1 MPLEANS
8 LTISQILNLAPLQY
22 GGARLFYELTDSM
35 LISSV
40 KARYSIFGIVN

>member
-8 LTISQILNLAPLQY
+8 LTLSQILNLAPLQY
-22 GGARLFYELTDSM
+22 GGARLFYGLTNRM

-40 KARYSIFGIVN
+40 KARSDIFGIVN